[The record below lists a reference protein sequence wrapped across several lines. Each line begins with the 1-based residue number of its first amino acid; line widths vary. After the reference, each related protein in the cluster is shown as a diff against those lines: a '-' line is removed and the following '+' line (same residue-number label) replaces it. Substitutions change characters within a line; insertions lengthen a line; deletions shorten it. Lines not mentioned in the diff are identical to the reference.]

1 MGKPSLKITE
11 LTLDSALAHEVIK
24 GERLRCRILLSIF
37 AFGLTAWTIAFLF
50 FRAAIEEQLG
60 GRFPFGVVI
69 VALAVATAYE
79 LFLQF
84 ALTRAIRSRRHF
96 PEFGR
101 FINAFVETS
110 LPTAILFF
118 AADVI
123 GPIPALYAP
132 GFLIYFA
139 FIMLSIVRLRF
150 GLSVFTSLVAAV
162 EYGLLAYYLTNLPD
176 YNPDLAP
183 TYLTARP
190 WLVARC
196 VLLAAAGVVAG
207 FVSSE
212 LAKRLQASVNLLRER
227 DDIVGLFGQYVSP
240 QVVDRLLSQRLDLP
254 AEMRHV
260 CILFL
265 DIRNFTGFSEH
276 RSPAEVIEYLNAL
289 FAPLIDIVN
298 QHNGIVNKFLG
309 DGFMAVF
316 GAPISDENGDVRNAV
331 RAARAISARVQ
342 DLVAQGIVPETRI
355 GIGIH
360 AGEAMTGNVGSN
372 DRKEYTIIGDIVNL
386 ASRVEA
392 LNKEYG
398 STVLVT
404 EAVASVIAD
413 REQAHRI
420 AEIPIRGRKQPVAIY
435 RLV

>member
-1 MGKPSLKITE
+1 M
-11 LTLDSALAHEVIK
+11 
-24 GERLRCRILLSIF
+24 
-37 AFGLTAWTIAFLF
+37 
-50 FRAAIEEQLG
+50 
-60 GRFPFGVVI
+60 
-69 VALAVATAYE
+69 
-79 LFLQF
+79 
-84 ALTRAIRSRRHF
+84 
-96 PEFGR
+96 
-101 FINAFVETS
+101 
-110 LPTAILFF
+110 
-118 AADVI
+118 
-123 GPIPALYAP
+123 
-132 GFLIYFA
+132 
-139 FIMLSIVRLRF
+139 
-150 GLSVFTSLVAAV
+150 
-162 EYGLLAYYLTNLPD
+162 
-176 YNPDLAP
+176 
-183 TYLTARP
+183 
-190 WLVARC
+190 
-196 VLLAAAGVVAG
+196 AG

-212 LAKRLQASVNLLRER
+212 MAKRLQASVNLLRER